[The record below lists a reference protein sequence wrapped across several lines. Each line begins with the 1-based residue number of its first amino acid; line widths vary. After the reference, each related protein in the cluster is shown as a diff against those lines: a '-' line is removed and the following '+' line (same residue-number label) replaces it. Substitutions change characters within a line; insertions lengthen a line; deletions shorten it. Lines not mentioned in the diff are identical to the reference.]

1 MAITKEKLRDR
12 VLELMDDMRP
22 YLERKLNEVLDSG
35 RIDFNELP
43 DNWAPSKELFI
54 ALMREAEFQHTNI
67 HAIKKDKARIKE
79 YTRLVRFSG
88 MYSKND
94 YNM

>member
-12 VLELMDDMRP
+12 VLVLMDDMRP

-35 RIDFNELP
+35 CIDFNELP
-43 DNWAPSKELFI
+43 DDWVAPKELFV

-67 HAIKKDKARIKE
+67 HAMRKDKKRIKE
-79 YTRLVRFSG
+79 YTNLVRLSG
-88 MYSKND
+88 MYVMMK
-94 YNM
+94 